1 MSLTKTRKLD
11 KLEIV
16 GDFKILQARYLV
28 EVTETIGEETNVI
41 SSSNERESYTP
52 DTDVA
57 SLPSELEKHAVLEW
71 TDEVIAAY
79 NEHINSTT

>member
-1 MSLTKTRKLD
+1 MSLEKRRKLD

-28 EVTETIGEETNVI
+28 EVTETIGEETKII
-41 SSSNERESYTP
+41 SSSIERESYTP

-57 SLPSELEKHAVLEW
+57 SLPLELEKYAVLEW

-79 NEHINSTT
+79 NEHISQ

>member
-16 GDFKILQARYLV
+16 GDFKILQARYLI

-41 SSSNERESYTP
+41 SSSNQRESYTP

-57 SLPSELEKHAVLEW
+57 SLPLELEKHAVLEW

-79 NEHINSTT
+79 NEHISQ

>member
-1 MSLTKTRKLD
+1 MSLSKTKKLN

-16 GDFKILQARYLV
+16 GEFKILQARYLI
-28 EVTETIGEETNVI
+28 EVTETIGEETKII

-57 SLPSELEKHAVLEW
+57 SLPLELEKHAILEW

-79 NEHINSTT
+79 NEHISE

>member
-16 GDFKILQARYLV
+16 GNFKILQARYLV

-52 DTDVA
+52 DTDVS
-57 SLPSELEKHAVLEW
+57 SLPLELEKHAVLEW

-79 NEHINSTT
+79 NEHISQ

>member
-1 MSLTKTRKLD
+1 MSLEKTQKLD

-16 GDFKILQARYLV
+16 GDFKILQARYLI

-41 SSSNERESYTP
+41 SSSNHRESYTP
-52 DTDVA
+52 DTDLA
-57 SLPSELEKHAVLEW
+57 SLPLELEKHAVLEW

-79 NEHINSTT
+79 NEHISQ

>member
-1 MSLTKTRKLD
+1 MSLEKTQKLD

-16 GDFKILQARYLV
+16 GDFKILQARYLI

-41 SSSNERESYTP
+41 SFSNHRESYTP
-52 DTDVA
+52 DTDLA
-57 SLPSELEKHAVLEW
+57 SLPLELEKHAVLEW

-79 NEHINSTT
+79 NEHISQ

>member
-1 MSLTKTRKLD
+1 MSLSKTKKLN

-16 GDFKILQARYLV
+16 GEFKILQARYLI
-28 EVTETIGEETNVI
+28 EVTETIGEETKII

-57 SLPSELEKHAVLEW
+57 SLPLELEKHAILEW

-79 NEHINSTT
+79 NEHISQ

>member
-1 MSLTKTRKLD
+1 MSLSKTKKLN

-16 GDFKILQARYLV
+16 GEFKILQARYLI
-28 EVTETIGEETNVI
+28 EVTETIGEETKII

-52 DTDVA
+52 DTDLA
-57 SLPSELEKHAVLEW
+57 SLPLELEKHAVLEW

-79 NEHINSTT
+79 NEHISQ

>member
-28 EVTETIGEETNVI
+28 EVTETIGEETNTI

-57 SLPSELEKHAVLEW
+57 SLPLELEKYAVLEW

-79 NEHINSTT
+79 NEHISQ

>member
-16 GDFKILQARYLV
+16 GDFKILQAKYLV

-52 DTDVA
+52 DTDLA

-79 NEHINSTT
+79 NEHINSTI

>member
-1 MSLTKTRKLD
+1 MSLEKRRKLD

-28 EVTETIGEETNVI
+28 EVTETIGEVTNTI
-41 SSSNERESYTP
+41 STSHERESYTP
-52 DTDVA
+52 DTDLA
-57 SLPSELEKHAVLEW
+57 SLPLELEKHAVLEW

-79 NEHINSTT
+79 NDYINSTI

>member
-1 MSLTKTRKLD
+1 MSLEKRRKLD

-28 EVTETIGEETNVI
+28 EVTETIGEVTNTI
-41 SSSNERESYTP
+41 STSHEREIYTP

-57 SLPSELEKHAVLEW
+57 SLPLELEKHAVLEW

-79 NEHINSTT
+79 NEHISQ

>member
-79 NEHINSTT
+79 NEHINSTI

>member
-1 MSLTKTRKLD
+1 MSLKKTQKLD

-28 EVTETIGEETNVI
+28 EVTETIGEETKVI
-41 SSSNERESYTP
+41 STSNQRESYTP
-52 DTDVA
+52 DTDVT
-57 SLPSELEKHAVLEW
+57 SLPLELEKHAVLEW

-79 NEHINSTT
+79 NEHISQ

>member
-1 MSLTKTRKLD
+1 MSLTKTRKLN

-28 EVTETIGEETNVI
+28 EVTETIGEETKII

-52 DTDVA
+52 DTDIA
-57 SLPSELEKHAVLEW
+57 SLPLELEKHAALEW

-79 NEHINSTT
+79 NEHINSTI

>member
-28 EVTETIGEETNVI
+28 EVTETIGEVTNTI

-57 SLPSELEKHAVLEW
+57 SLPLELEKYAVLEW

-79 NEHINSTT
+79 NEHISQ